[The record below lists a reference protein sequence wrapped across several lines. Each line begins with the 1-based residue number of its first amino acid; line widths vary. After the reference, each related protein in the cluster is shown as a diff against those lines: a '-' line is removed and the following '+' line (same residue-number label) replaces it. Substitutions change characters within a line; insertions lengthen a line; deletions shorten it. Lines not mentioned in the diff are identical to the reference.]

1 MVIERH
7 LPGTFLDGAALKL
20 PDDKPVI
27 GLTLRYDRLDYF
39 WFTLFHELGHVLK
52 HLATGKAEGF
62 IDDLKLPAKNKCER
76 DADDFARNTLV
87 PKRDWE
93 RFVAAGKFDHESVRR
108 EAKRMVIDASILA
121 RRLRMEQKDFR
132 MLSSLIGNGKVR
144 VLFESESKQDAR
156 KA

>member
-1 MVIERH
+1 M
-7 LPGTFLDGAALKL
+7 
-20 PDDKPVI
+20 
-27 GLTLRYDRLDYF
+27 
-39 WFTLFHELGHVLK
+39 
-52 HLATGKAEGF
+52 
-62 IDDLKLPAKNKCER
+62 
-76 DADDFARNTLV
+76 
-87 PKRDWE
+87 
-93 RFVAAGKFDHESVRR
+93 VAAGKFDHESVRR